1 MPEAPERSPPRIDGV
16 YAITPDATGAAFER
30 VLASTAAALDCGV
43 AVVQFRNKVAD
54 TAERLRQAERLR
66 RLTREAGAFL
76 FVNDEIELAL
86 AVDADGLH
94 AGRDDGALA
103 TLRDRLGPGRLLGA
117 SCYADPHRA
126 ESAAAAGADVL
137 AFGAVFASGVKPRA
151 VHAPLA
157 LLGAAR
163 ARHPQQRIVAI
174 GGIAQHN
181 IEQVAAAGAHAA
193 ALISAL
199 YDAADAAAAARRL
212 VRAFAAGRSRFRP
225 DF

>member
-1 MPEAPERSPPRIDGV
+1 M

-30 VLASTAAALDCGV
+30 VLASTAAALECGV
-43 AVVQFRNKVAD
+43 GVVQFRNKAAHA
-54 TAERLRQAERLR
+54 AERLRQAERLR
-66 RLTREAGAFL
+66 RLTREAGAAL
-76 FVNDEIELAL
+76 FVNDDIELAL

-94 AGRDDGALA
+94 AGRDDG
-103 TLRDRLGPGRLLGA
+103 TLSDLRKRLGPGRLLGA
-117 SCYADPHRA
+117 SCYAEPQRA
-126 ESAAAAGADVL
+126 ELAAAAGADVL
-137 AFGAVFASGVKPRA
+137 AFGAVFTSNVKPHA
-151 VHAPLA
+151 VHAPLE

-199 YDAADAAAAARRL
+199 YDAADAAAAARLL
-212 VRAFAAGRSRFRP
+212 VLAFAAGRSRLPP
-225 DF
+225 DL